1 MRLVSLVTLVL
12 LAGASG
18 CGGISGYGSTT
29 GPGGGGHTLS
39 ISMSGAAFS
48 PALDTVAAGS
58 LVTWTNN
65 DGVAHNVTAVP
76 GSADTYASSNLAGS
90 GTFSHTFLA
99 AGTYVYYCTIHGT
112 PTAGMRGTIVV
123 Q

>member
-18 CGGISGYGSTT
+18 CGGSSDSM
-29 GPGGGGHTLS
+29 GPGSGGHTLS

-65 DGVAHNVTAVP
+65 DGIAHNVTSAP
-76 GSADTYASSNLAGS
+76 GSADTYASSNLAAS
-90 GTFSHTFLA
+90 GTFSHTFA
-99 AGTYVYYCTIHGT
+99 TAGTYVYYCTIHGT
-112 PTAGMRGTIVV
+112 PTAGMKATIVV